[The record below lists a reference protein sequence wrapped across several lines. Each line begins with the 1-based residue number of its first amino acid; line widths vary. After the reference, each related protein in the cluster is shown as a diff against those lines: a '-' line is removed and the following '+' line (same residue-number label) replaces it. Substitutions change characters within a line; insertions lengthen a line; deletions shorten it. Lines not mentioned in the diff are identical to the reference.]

1 MISTSILAR
10 ITNMLLHDTNLKR
23 TSKQQLVG
31 YKIKQEAIKTVQ
43 LTAESTTTGEYTWC
57 GWDDFFS
64 QQPIWYCVLYL

>member
-1 MISTSILAR
+1 MISTSILER

-43 LTAESTTTGEYTWC
+43 LIAQTTATEEYTWC
-57 GWDDFFS
+57 DLD
-64 QQPIWYCVLYL
+64 